1 MSERM
6 GRVVSVH
13 RLIGP
18 ENAKWQGVLL
28 TTFVCADG
36 SVWEQWGDGFVRC
49 IHRPEEVAG

>member
-28 TTFVCADG
+28 TTFVCVDG
-36 SVWEQWGDGFVRC
+36 SVWEQWGDEFVRC
-49 IHRPEEVAG
+49 IHRPREVAP